1 MNNFQSNFEQFAINI
16 NDIIP
21 KQTRQEIFTVSII
34 PRRTN
39 KKHGFKPTART
50 TNMSSNRRESFK
62 SELFVL
68 LFVVAW
74 TTIYISCAY
83 ILKQEAG
90 ARRFNRAKR
99 ARRRQV
105 DVGRLNSSTLA
116 HEAQV
121 AFLVH
126 ERLYLSVHVHPLG
139 SFHSWPTYLRFLPL
153 HGFHKSVD

>member
-1 MNNFQSNFEQFAINI
+1 MN
-16 NDIIP
+16 IIP
-21 KQTRQEIFTVSII
+21 KQTRQEMFAVSIV
-34 PRRTN
+34 PRCTN
-39 KKHGFKPTART
+39 KNMALNLRQEPRICRLIAVKVSNLSCSSCCSLLREQRSTSLAYARC
-50 TNMSSNRRESFK
+50 
-62 SELFVL
+62 
-68 LFVVAW
+68 
-74 TTIYISCAY
+74 IH

-90 ARRFNRAKR
+90 ARRFSRAKR
-99 ARRRQV
+99 ARRWQV

-139 SFHSWPTYLRFLPL
+139 SFISWPTYLRFLPL